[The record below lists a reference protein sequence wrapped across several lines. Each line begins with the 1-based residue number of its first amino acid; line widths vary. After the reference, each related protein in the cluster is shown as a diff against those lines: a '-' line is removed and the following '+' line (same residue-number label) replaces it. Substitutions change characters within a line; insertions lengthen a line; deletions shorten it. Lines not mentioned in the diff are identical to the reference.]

1 MVTIKFCK
9 IKRCQTYTED
19 YGALN
24 AEERFNLIK
33 SDTYEFVDIP
43 SSKDICI
50 FIDDISITGT
60 HQRVVE
66 KLMQDCDIKTNSIFL
81 YYAKLCNPDVCP
93 SIENYLNYAF
103 TSDVV
108 KLLDVILSDFYK
120 ITTRTT
126 KYILSLKTKDLEYL
140 IDEIKQRGKYSILHE
155 LVKMSEANQ
164 YNNIEIYK
172 LNLKTLKQCV
182 LELNTESMNF

>member
-1 MVTIKFCK
+1 MGK
-9 IKRCQTYTED
+9 IERSQTYTED
-19 YGALN
+19 YGAPT
-24 AEERFNLIK
+24 AEERFSLIK
-33 SDTYEFVDIP
+33 NDTYKFITVP
-43 SSKDICI
+43 AKDDLCI

-66 KLMQDCDIKTNSIFL
+66 KLMQDCEIKTNSIFL
-81 YYAKLCNPDVCP
+81 YYAKLSNPDICP
-93 SIENYLNYAF
+93 SFENYLNYSF

-108 KLLDVILSDFYK
+108 KLMEIVLSDFYK

-140 IDEIKQRGKYSILHE
+140 IEQVKQREKYSILHE

-164 YNNIEIYK
+164 YNNIWQYIQNIK
-172 LNLKTLKQCV
+172 ILKQ
-182 LELNTESMNF
+182 LLS